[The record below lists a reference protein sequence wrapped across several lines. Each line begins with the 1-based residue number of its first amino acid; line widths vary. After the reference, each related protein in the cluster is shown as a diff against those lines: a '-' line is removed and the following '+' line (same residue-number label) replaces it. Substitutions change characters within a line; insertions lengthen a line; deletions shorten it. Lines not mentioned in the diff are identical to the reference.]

1 MKTNFKFEVSAKKQS
16 PQPNGNVIR
25 LRNWQPEAYK
35 LADERFVIFNA
46 AGSAGKTTLQ
56 IALALHDHSKGRKQ
70 IIATP
75 QEVICDQFCLPIRI
89 EVDGL
94 VREWAPRNLVGDT
107 AALRTWLLTT
117 SAEIVVTTHA
127 ALTKV
132 FASLSVEQQHT
143 VFANTT
149 LRIDESHHIHFSA
162 SKTNKLGEVVKAAC
176 DTSTAH
182 IHMTTATDF
191 RTAGV
196 ILPAEVRKDFKKY
209 SLSFD
214 TLWQWLGI
222 ESFEH
227 VWETYVLGT
236 NPIASIV
243 SRIAL
248 EPNECHLI
256 FVPHANKGWRR
267 DMPKGLKALLEALRT
282 IYSPDQILDLTQG
295 ESQDD
300 NKALLTEDGISR
312 VKVVVSCEVGREG
325 MTWAPCSRLHI
336 TSEDQTPVR
345 VSQTLYRLF
354 RPSPD
359 KTHTVCCNYIP
370 KFETTDLTTREHL
383 TDANNAVLALL
394 LDEEMFFPA
403 TVEAP
408 ESDGRKQLLREI
420 FGELYEE
427 MKAELLMTVEALPD
441 LRTGLNPIL
450 DTVMDDAGIPAEADD
465 RDRVRAALRRLVA
478 TMRAARD
485 PRVMKTI
492 RGMDVA
498 VMRTQAGFDKVV
510 EDLHLNEVC
519 IHTTRHMDA
528 KTMLEYRAAL
538 ASINSMGQKT
548 LAENVRLAEKLAK
561 DNGGLLPSRAWLNA
575 NGFVH
580 VLSSRYKNPK
590 AYAHLKQ
597 AKLYNTLAQNV
608 GIAEKLAK
616 DNGGFLPSVMWL
628 RANGFGRVA
637 DSCSSTHPEAYAHIA
652 REKSCLPLAE
662 TVLLAEKLAKDN
674 GGLLPSVMWLR
685 ANGHSRITKQRYK
698 SPKAFAH
705 LKLEVLKRGRY
716 RTKGSRN
723 KK

>member
-1 MKTNFKFEVSAKKQS
+1 MKTNFKFEVTAKKQPQ

-25 LRNWQPEAYK
+25 LRTWQPEAYK
-35 LADERFVIFNA
+35 LADERYVIFNA

-56 IALALHDHSKGRKQ
+56 IALALHDHGKGRKQ
-70 IIATP
+70 IIITP
-75 QEVICDQFCLPIRI
+75 QEVICNQFCIPMQI
-89 EVDGL
+89 EVDG
-94 VREWAPRNLVGDT
+94 VIRSWAPRNLVGDT
-107 AALRTWLLTT
+107 SALRTWLLTAST
-117 SAEIVVTTHA
+117 DIVVTTHA
-127 ALTKV
+127 ALSLV
-132 FASLSVEQQHT
+132 FASLSPRLQRT

-149 LRIDESHHIHFSA
+149 LRIDESHHIHFST
-162 SKTNKLGEVVKAAC
+162 SKTNKLGAVVKVAC
-176 DTSTAH
+176 DTATAH

-191 RTAGV
+191 RTAGE

-256 FVPHANKGWRR
+256 FVPHANRGWRR

-359 KTHTVCCNYIP
+359 KTQTVCCNYIP
-370 KFETTDLTTREHL
+370 DFDSLDMTKREHL

-394 LDEEMFFPA
+394 LDEEMFFPVA
-403 TVEAP
+403 VEA
-408 ESDGRKQLLREI
+408 SDSGVRKQLLREF
-420 FGELYEE
+420 FGESYEE

-441 LRTGLNPIL
+441 LRSGLNTIL
-450 DTVMDDAGIPAEADD
+450 EAIMEDAGIPDED
-465 RDRVRAALRRLVA
+465 RDRVRAALRRLVT
-478 TMRAARD
+478 TMKAARD

-492 RGMDVA
+492 RGMDA
-498 VMRTQAGFDKVV
+498 AIMRTKAGFDKVV

-519 IHTTRHMDA
+519 IHTTRRMDA
-528 KTMLEYRAAL
+528 ETMLEYRVAL
-538 ASINSMGQKT
+538 ASINSMRRT
-548 LAENVRLAEKLAK
+548 LTENVALAEKLAGEH
-561 DNGGLLPSRAWLNA
+561 GGMLPSRTWLDA
-575 NGFVH
+575 NGFTCV
-580 VLSSRYKNPK
+580 VAARQKLPK
-590 AYAHLKQ
+590 AFAHIKQ
-597 AKLYNTLAQNV
+597 ARLVRTLAESV
-608 GIAEKLAK
+608 VIAEKLAEEHGMLPNPAWLTANGYSRLRNALRKHPEAFAHLKQKKTRRTLAECVVIAEGLVK
-616 DNGGFLPSVMWL
+616 DNGGMLPPSKWL
-628 RANGFGRVA
+628 V
-637 DSCSSTHPEAYAHIA
+637 
-652 REKSCLPLAE
+652 
-662 TVLLAEKLAKDN
+662 
-674 GGLLPSVMWLR
+674 
-685 ANGHSRITKQRYK
+685 ANGHGNILPALYK
-698 SPKAFAH
+698 YPKAFAH
-705 LKLEVLKRGRY
+705 LKREVLKKGG
-716 RTKGSRN
+716 RTKDSRN